1 MAKELGQIHTI
12 NHTSQY
18 TSDNVR
24 AQIDVSGLLTKQLQ
38 HLVRQGNF
46 FKVVGID
53 MTVSDFATGDNG
65 GQITGYLDYF
75 TPTRG
80 RCAAYRAA
88 FRATANAMKL
98 QGITMRSNPQYD
110 FRVSF
115 ADNNVYPGS
124 QQLKNHS
131 TLDGTD
137 GLSLIEPVSSR
148 SGVFAVHNQSVTP
161 VTTGA
166 PSFGAGYN
174 TMGVQSTPT
183 DFVLQETATGY
194 TGNPMFADGDFESI
208 PFQMTFTPG
217 STDVSTTFNW
227 RPDPALYVAMM
238 TGLIQIRLE
247 ELDFDGDSDALEI
260 NTAVHIAGWK
270 SIMGDPSKKR
280 RRKAALKDIQARRKA
295 MTRK

>member
-1 MAKELGQIHTI
+1 
-12 NHTSQY
+12 
-18 TSDNVR
+18 VR
-24 AQIDVSGLLTKQLQ
+24 GQIDVSGLLTKQLQ

-53 MTVSDFATGDNG
+53 MTVSDFATPGDTG

-115 ADNNVYPGS
+115 ANNSVYPGS
-124 QQLKNHS
+124 QQIKNHS

-137 GLSLIEPVSSR
+137 GLSLIEPAGAR

-166 PSFGAGYN
+166 PSFGTGYN
-174 TMGVQSTPT
+174 TMGVQNTPT

-194 TGNPMFADGDFESI
+194 TGNPMFADGDYESI

-247 ELDFDGDSDALEI
+247 ELDFDGGAAALEL
-260 NTAVHIAGWK
+260 NTAIHIAGWK
-270 SIMGDPSKKR
+270 SIMGDPSTKSR
-280 RRKAALKDIQARRKA
+280 RSRKSSSSGKGR
-295 MTRK
+295 MTRSTTTVVKK